1 MPNPPHLRSRIG
13 EAFNTFY
20 FYFHGGSQGSVFP
33 VFNDSTTGIKKQKT
47 IRERAGEKCPEC
59 EAKILTA
66 SVITEIRVRV
76 STMT

>member
-1 MPNPPHLRSRIG
+1 ML
-13 EAFNTFY
+13 
-20 FYFHGGSQGSVFP
+20 P

-47 IRERAGEKCPEC
+47 VRERAGEKCPEC

-66 SVITEIRVRV
+66 SVITKIRVRV